1 MLIFLMNFKN
11 REKNRAPLETVIQDC
26 FLMLGSGTSRS
37 ETLKNAAERAI
48 SQFGDYITPG
58 DLDLTDDIQIIFV
71 ELLDQIVYE
80 FRENSEYDRNIK
92 DYIIDD
98 LYSRLAL
105 ILEALNNKDQY
116 LKNLKNR
123 TLYHDDL
130 VIIKKLK
137 LSEVVPLLV
146 SESGDITDLQ
156 MPIAKTLLSFTDDL
170 YLDYYYN
177 MFRNSPS
184 GFLKAASLLGLKYSS
199 SRGLNWRALR
209 ETANGMTQ
217 LVRYAEEFCIPELCR
232 NRQPETGEECTL
244 ALLHSEKAIQNIH
257 ETPDAE
263 WILRLLNS
271 APQYNFDKAW
281 LTEIHIS
288 MGNILLG
295 FDLKLLERIL
305 KDEKKLISA
314 ACLIDRL
321 PKNIF
326 NRITGRLD
334 ELGME
339 FIFNLNSVIEKKK
352 VPVNDYNSNIISY
365 LCLNSGGTF

>member
-1 MLIFLMNFKN
+1 MNFKN
-11 REKNRAPLETVIQDC
+11 REKNRAPLNTVIHDC
-26 FLMLGSGTSRS
+26 YSMLGPTASRS

-48 SQFGDYITPG
+48 AQFGDYITPG
-58 DLDLTDDIQIIFV
+58 DLNLTDEIQIIFV

-80 FRENSEYDRNIK
+80 FRENSEYDSNIN

-98 LYSRLAL
+98 LYSRLVL
-105 ILEALNNKDQY
+105 ILEALNNKEQY

-130 VIIKKLK
+130 TIIKKMG
-137 LSEVVPLLV
+137 LSEVVPVLV
-146 SESGDITDLQ
+146 TESEDITDLQ
-156 MPIAKTLLSFTDDL
+156 IPIAKTLLSFTDNL
-170 YLDYYYN
+170 FLDYYYN
-177 MFRNSPS
+177 MFRNSQS
-184 GFLKAASLLGLKYSS
+184 GFLKALSLLGLKYSS
-199 SRGLNWRALR
+199 SKGLNWRALR
-209 ETANGMTQ
+209 EAANGMAE
-217 LVRYAEEFCIPELCR
+217 LVRYAEEFNLDELNK
-232 NRQPETGEECTL
+232 NRFPGTCEECTL
-244 ALLHSEKAIQNIH
+244 ALLHVETVIQKIH
-257 ETPDAE
+257 DNPDIE
-263 WILRLLNS
+263 WILMILNS
-271 APQYNFDKAW
+271 APQYNFDKTW
-281 LTEIHIS
+281 LAEIHIM

-295 FDLKLLERIL
+295 MDVKLLEKIL

-352 VPVNDYNSNIISY
+352 VPVNSYNSNIISY
-365 LCLNSGGTF
+365 LCLNGSGTF

>member
-1 MLIFLMNFKN
+1 MNFRN
-11 REKNRAPLETVIQDC
+11 REKNRASIETVIHDC
-26 FLMLGSGTSRS
+26 FSMLGSGASRS
-37 ETLKNAAERAI
+37 ETLKRAAERAI

-58 DLDLTDDIQIIFV
+58 DLNLTDDIQIIFV

-80 FRENSEYDRNIK
+80 FREDGEYEHNIK

-98 LYSRLAL
+98 LYSRLAI

-146 SESGDITDLQ
+146 GESEDITDLQ

-184 GFLKAASLLGLKYSS
+184 GFLKAVSLLGLKYNS

-209 ETANGMTQ
+209 ETANDMTQ
-217 LVRYAEEFCIPELCR
+217 PVRYAEEFCINEPGKNRHPE
-232 NRQPETGEECTL
+232 NAEECTF
-244 ALLHSEKAIQNIH
+244 ALLHAEMAIRDIH
-257 ETPDAE
+257 ENSDAE

-281 LTEIHIS
+281 LSEIHIS

-295 FDLKLLERIL
+295 FNLKLLDKIL

>member
-1 MLIFLMNFKN
+1 MNFRNRGKN
-11 REKNRAPLETVIQDC
+11 RIPLDTVIHDC
-26 FLMLGSGTSRS
+26 FSMLDSGAARS
-37 ETLKNAAERAI
+37 DTLKAAAEKAI
-48 SQFGDYITPG
+48 SFFGDYITPG
-58 DLDLTDDIQIIFV
+58 NLNLTDEIEIIFV
-71 ELLDQIVYE
+71 ELLDQIIYE
-80 FRENSEYDRNIK
+80 FRENSEYDSNIR

-105 ILEALNNKDQY
+105 ILEALNNREQY

-137 LSEVVPLLV
+137 LSEVIPVLV
-146 SESGDITDLQ
+146 SESEDITDLQ
-156 MPIAKTLLSFTDDL
+156 IPIAKTLLSFTEAL

-177 MFRNSPS
+177 MFRNNTS
-184 GFLKAASLLGLKYSS
+184 GFLKALSLLGLKYSS
-199 SRGLNWRALR
+199 SKGLNWKALR
-209 ETANGMTQ
+209 DSANGMNG
-217 LVRYAEEFCIPELCR
+217 LVQYTEEFNLTELGK
-232 NRQPETGEECTL
+232 NRYPGTGEEYTL
-244 ALLHSEKAIQNIH
+244 ALLHAEMEIKKITDNS
-257 ETPDAE
+257 DAE

-271 APQYNFDKAW
+271 APQYNFEKAW
-281 LTEIHIS
+281 LAEIDLS
-288 MGNILLG
+288 LGNILLG
-295 FDLKLLERIL
+295 IDLKLLEKTL

-314 ACLIDRL
+314 ACMIDRL

-365 LCLNSGGTF
+365 LCLNGGNAF

>member
-1 MLIFLMNFKN
+1 MNFKN
-11 REKNRAPLETVIQDC
+11 REKNRAPLDTVIHDC
-26 FLMLGSGTSRS
+26 FSMLGSGDSRS
-37 ETLKNAAERAI
+37 ETLKKTAEKAI
-48 SQFGDYITPG
+48 SRFGDYITPG
-58 DLDLTDDIQIIFV
+58 DLSLTDEIQIIFV

-80 FRENSEYDRNIK
+80 FRENGEYDNNIK

-98 LYSRLAL
+98 LYSRLVL
-105 ILEALNNKDQY
+105 ILEALNNKEQY

-130 VIIKKLK
+130 VIIKKMDLA
-137 LSEVVPLLV
+137 EVVPLLV

-156 MPIAKTLLSFTDDL
+156 IPIAKTLLSFTDDL

-177 MFRNSPS
+177 MFRISTS
-184 GFLKAASLLGLKYSS
+184 GFLKALSLLGLKYSS
-199 SRGLNWRALR
+199 SKGLNWRALQ
-209 ETANGMTQ
+209 ETVPGMAG
-217 LVRYAEEFCIPELCR
+217 LVQYAEEFSLSELKK
-232 NRQPETGEECTL
+232 NRFPETGEECAL
-244 ALLHSEKAIQNIH
+244 ALLHAEKEIQKIQDN
-257 ETPDAE
+257 PDAE

-271 APQYNFDKAW
+271 APQYNFDKTW

-295 FDLKLLERIL
+295 IDLKLLEKIL

-365 LCLNSGGTF
+365 LCLNGSGTF

>member
-1 MLIFLMNFKN
+1 MNFKN
-11 REKNRAPLETVIQDC
+11 REKNRAPLDTVIHDC
-26 FLMLGSGTSRS
+26 FSLLESGASRS
-37 ETLKNAAERAI
+37 ETLKKAAERAI

-58 DLDLTDDIQIIFV
+58 DLNLTDEIEIIFV

-80 FRENSEYDRNIK
+80 LRENNEYETNIK

-105 ILEALNNKDQY
+105 ILEAMNSKEQY

-130 VIIKKLK
+130 VIIKKLQ
-137 LSEVVPLLV
+137 LSKVVPLLV

-156 MPIAKTLLSFTDDL
+156 VPIAKTLLSFTDDL

-177 MFRNSPS
+177 MFRSSTS
-184 GFLKAASLLGLKYSS
+184 GFLKALSLLGLKYSS
-199 SRGLNWRALR
+199 AKGLNWTALM
-209 ETANGMTQ
+209 ESANGIAG
-217 LVRYAEEFCIPELCR
+217 LVKFAEKFSLFELDR
-232 NRQPETGEECTL
+232 NPLPGTGEECTL
-244 ALLHSEKAIQNIH
+244 ALLHAEMIIH
-257 ETPDAE
+257 TINSNSDVE
-263 WILRLLNS
+263 WILGLLNS
-271 APQYNFDKAW
+271 VPQFNFDKTW
-281 LTEIHIS
+281 LHEVHTS
-288 MGNILLG
+288 MGSILLG
-295 FDLKLLERIL
+295 IDLKMLGKIL
-305 KDEKKLISA
+305 KDEKKLINA

-365 LCLNSGGTF
+365 LCLNGSSTF

>member
-1 MLIFLMNFKN
+1 MNFKN
-11 REKNRAPLETVIQDC
+11 REKSRAPLSTVINDC
-26 FLMLGSGTSRS
+26 FSMLGTGASRS
-37 ETLKNAAERAI
+37 ETLKSAADIAI
-48 SQFGDYITPG
+48 AQFGDYITPG
-58 DLDLTDDIQIIFV
+58 DLNLTDEIQIVFV

-80 FRENSEYDRNIK
+80 FRENSEYDINIK

-98 LYSRLAL
+98 LYSRLVF
-105 ILEALNNKDQY
+105 ILEALNNKGQY

-123 TLYHDDL
+123 ILYHDDL
-130 VIIKKLK
+130 VIIKKMQ
-137 LSEVVPLLV
+137 LSEVVPILV
-146 SESGDITDLQ
+146 SESEDITDLQ
-156 MPIAKTLLSFTDDL
+156 IPIAKTLLSFTDDL

-177 MFRNSPS
+177 MFRNCTS
-184 GFLKAASLLGLKYSS
+184 GCLKALSLLGLKYSS
-199 SRGLNWRALR
+199 SKGLNWRALR
-209 ETANGMTQ
+209 ESANGMAG
-217 LVRYAEEFCIPELCR
+217 LVKYAEEFSLPELCK
-232 NRQPETGEECTL
+232 NHFPETGEECTL
-244 ALLHSEKAIQNIH
+244 ALLHAEMVIQKINDN
-257 ETPDAE
+257 PDAE

-271 APQYNFDKAW
+271 APQYNFDKTW

-295 FDLKLLERIL
+295 IDLKVLDRIL

-352 VPVNDYNSNIISY
+352 VPVNDYNSNILSY
-365 LCLNSGGTF
+365 LCLNGSGTF